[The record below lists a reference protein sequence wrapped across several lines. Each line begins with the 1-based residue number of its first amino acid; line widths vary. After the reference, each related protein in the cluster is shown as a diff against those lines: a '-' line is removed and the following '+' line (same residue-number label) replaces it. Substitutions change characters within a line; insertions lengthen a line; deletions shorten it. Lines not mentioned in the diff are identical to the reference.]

1 MEIIKLNTADSTNSF
16 LKGLTYSSDLQNFT
30 VVVAK
35 QQTKGR
41 GQLERK
47 WVSEPNKNLT
57 FSIFVKFNKLKITK
71 NKYLNFAISLAIY
84 DVLLSKKIV
93 KTTIKWPNDLLS
105 GNKKICGILIE
116 NTFSGNNIKNSIV
129 GIGLNVN
136 QEIFPKFKPNA
147 TSLKLETGLEFNLNK
162 LLNEIL
168 TAIQN
173 KINLLE
179 TKQFALLEENYL
191 KVLYKKNIPS
201 MFKKNSDEVFM
212 GIIIGISDDGKLQ
225 IQMKDETIEEFGIRE
240 VSFL

>member
-1 MEIIKLNTADSTNSF
+1 MHN
-16 LKGLTYSSDLQNFT
+16 SDLQNFT

-57 FSIFVKFNKLKITK
+57 FSIFVKFNKLQITK

-105 GNKKICGILIE
+105 RNKKICGILIE
-116 NTFSGNNIKNSIV
+116 NTFSGNSIKNSIV

-147 TSLKLETGLEFNLNK
+147 TSLKLETGSEFNLNT
-162 LLNEIL
+162 LLNDIL
-168 TAIQN
+168 IAFQN
-173 KINLLE
+173 KINLLK
-179 TKQFALLEENYL
+179 TKQFALLEESYL

-201 MFKKNSDEVFM
+201 MFKNTSDEVFM
-212 GIIIGISDDGKLQ
+212 GIITGISNNGKLQ
-225 IQMKDETIEEFGIRE
+225 IQMEDDEIKEFGIRE

>member
-1 MEIIKLNTADSTNSF
+1 MHN
-16 LKGLTYSSDLQNFT
+16 SDLQNFT

-57 FSIFVKFNKLKITK
+57 FSIFVKFNQLQITK

-93 KTTIKWPNDLLS
+93 KTSIKWPNDLLS
-105 GNKKICGILIE
+105 GNRKICGILIE

-147 TSLKLETGLEFNLNK
+147 TSLKLETGSEFNLNT

-168 TAIQN
+168 IAFQN
-173 KINLLE
+173 KINLLI
-179 TKQFALLEENYL
+179 TRQFALLEESYL
-191 KVLYKKNIPS
+191 KVLYKKNIRS
-201 MFKKNSDEVFM
+201 MFKNNSNQVFM
-212 GIIIGISDDGKLQ
+212 GIITGVSNNGKLQ
-225 IQMKDETIEEFGIRE
+225 IKMEDDQIKEFGTRE

>member
-1 MEIIKLNTADSTNSF
+1 MHN
-16 LKGLTYSSDLQNFT
+16 SDLQNFT

-41 GQLERK
+41 GQLGRK

-57 FSIFVKFNKLKITK
+57 FSIFVKFNQLQITK

-136 QEIFPKFKPNA
+136 QEIFPEFKPNA
-147 TSLKLETGLEFNLNK
+147 TSLKLETGSAFNLNT

-168 TAIQN
+168 IAFQN
-173 KINLLE
+173 KINLLK
-179 TKQFALLEENYL
+179 TKQFEALEESYL

-201 MFKKNSDEVFM
+201 MFKNSSDEVFI
-212 GIIIGISDDGKLQ
+212 GIITGISNNGKLQ
-225 IQMKDETIEEFGIRE
+225 IQLEDDEIKEFGIRE

>member
-1 MEIIKLNTADSTNSF
+1 MHN
-16 LKGLTYSSDLQNFT
+16 SDLQNFT

-57 FSIFVKFNKLKITK
+57 FSIFVKFNQLQITK

-105 GNKKICGILIE
+105 RNKKICGILIE
-116 NTFSGNNIKNSIV
+116 NTFSGNSIKNSIV

-147 TSLKLETGLEFNLNK
+147 TSLKLETGSEFNLNT
-162 LLNEIL
+162 LLNDIL
-168 TAIQN
+168 IAFQN
-173 KINLLE
+173 KINLLK
-179 TKQFALLEENYL
+179 TKQFALLEESYL

-201 MFKKNSDEVFM
+201 MFKNTSDEVFM
-212 GIIIGISDDGKLQ
+212 GIITGISNNGKLQ
-225 IQMKDETIEEFGIRE
+225 IQMEDDEIKEFGIRE